1 MSALKTNFHSEN
13 ERIKRKYFCHLK
25 EVKGLSD
32 KTITQVK
39 KSVVR
44 FEEFTNFKDFKKFT
58 PKQASEFKRWF
69 ASSKSKITGDNISKS
84 ALLSAINH
92 LKDFFVW
99 LSVQKGYR
107 KITAPDIQ
115 HFNLSEN
122 DKRAAKAGKPRDFAS
137 LEQIKMVIEKMPTT
151 NEIERRNKAII
162 CFLILTGVRVG
173 ALLSLKLKHVDLE
186 KNFVNQDPNEV
197 ETKFKK
203 QIITYFINVDEEIRN
218 RLFDWVKFL
227 REEKLF
233 SPNDPL
239 FPAIENRYDGNG
251 GFTKENLSTNHLH
264 STNTIDEIV
273 KSAFENAGLKY
284 HSPHTFRN
292 TLTALASRF
301 CSTPEEFKA
310 YSQNL
315 GHEEVLTTFISYG
328 HVSHHRQGEIIK
340 NMSFKE
346 GVSKKSDETSALLKE
361 MMRKLEG
368 LENANSKDPS
378 GSTK

>member
-1 MSALKTNFHSEN
+1 
-13 ERIKRKYFCHLK
+13 
-25 EVKGLSD
+25 
-32 KTITQVK
+32 
-39 KSVVR
+39 
-44 FEEFTNFKDFKKFT
+44 
-58 PKQASEFKRWF
+58 
-69 ASSKSKITGDNISKS
+69 
-84 ALLSAINH
+84 
-92 LKDFFVW
+92 
-99 LSVQKGYR
+99 
-107 KITAPDIQ
+107 
-115 HFNLSEN
+115 
-122 DKRAAKAGKPRDFAS
+122 
-137 LEQIKMVIEKMPTT
+137 MVIEKMPIT
-151 NEIERRNKAII
+151 NEIERRNKAIV

-173 ALLSLKLKHVDLE
+173 ALLSLKLKHIDLE

-203 QIITYFINVDEEIRN
+203 QIITYFINVDDEIKN
-218 RLFDWVKFL
+218 YLFDWVKFL

-239 FPAIENRYDGNG
+239 FPAIENKYDGNG
-251 GFTKENLSTNHLH
+251 GFTKENLSANHLH

-346 GVSKKSDETSALLKE
+346 GASKKLDETSTILKE

-368 LENANSKDPS
+368 LENAKNQA
-378 GSTK
+378 TK